1 VTASIAATLEGLRR
15 AARQPR
21 LALTLWT
28 VNLALAAVAGLTA
41 WLRWRDVL
49 DRAPETDPLRFGL
62 RLGILV
68 DLLEAHRIGIG
79 VLGPLVLALCL
90 VALLVNALTAGGTLE
105 VLLAAD
111 SRPFL
116 HQFGRGAGRFFFRF
130 LRAGLLAGL
139 LLGALAGLLVGL
151 VSVVARSVEDSAFE
165 PMPLVL
171 LLVRLAVVLV
181 VVVGV
186 LVALDVARI
195 RLVRED
201 GRRVARA
208 LGSAL
213 WLVVRHP
220 LAAGGLW
227 LGNALLL
234 ALVAAA
240 YIGLCQVVRADAW
253 ASIALIAVAQQAVMV
268 CRAGLRVALFG
279 SEIALVGRFW
289 PVVAAPTPA
298 APAPA
303 EPAPAVPAPAVP
315 APAVP
320 PAAPTPDEVRELDPE
335 PPSPS

>member
-21 LALTLWT
+21 LAVTLWT

-41 WLRWRDVL
+41 WLRWRDVV

-68 DLLEAHRIGIG
+68 DLLEGHRIGFG
-79 VLGPLVLALCL
+79 VLGPLVLALA
-90 VALLVNALTAGGTLE
+90 VMALFVNALTTGGTLE

-116 HQFGRGAGRFFFRF
+116 HRFGRGAGRFFFRF
-130 LRAGLLAGL
+130 LRAGFLAGVL
-139 LLGALAGLLVGL
+139 LVALAGLLAGL
-151 VSVVARSVEDSAFE
+151 VSVAARRVEDSAFE

-181 VVVGV
+181 PVVGV

-201 GRRVARA
+201 GRRAARA
-208 LGSAL
+208 LASGL
-213 WLVVRHP
+213 WLVLRHP
-220 LAAGGLW
+220 LAVGGVW
-227 LGNALLL
+227 VGNALVL
-234 ALVAAA
+234 AVVAAA
-240 YIGLCQVVRADAW
+240 YMGICQVVRGDDW
-253 ASIALIAVAQQAVMV
+253 VGIALVAVAQQAVMF
-268 CRAGLRVALFG
+268 CRAGVRVALFG
-279 SEIALVGRFW
+279 GEIALVGRFW
-289 PVVAAPTPA
+289 PVVAASTVAAPVPA
-298 APAPA
+298 AP
-303 EPAPAVPAPAVP
+303 VPADVLEPYS
-315 APAVP
+315 
-320 PAAPTPDEVRELDPE
+320 E